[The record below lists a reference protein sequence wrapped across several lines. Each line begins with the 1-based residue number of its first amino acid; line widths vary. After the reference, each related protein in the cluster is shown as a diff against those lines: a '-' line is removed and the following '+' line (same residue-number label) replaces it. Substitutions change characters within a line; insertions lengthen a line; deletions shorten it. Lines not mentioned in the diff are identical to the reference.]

1 MRLLLS
7 RGAGLGLQDN
17 DGDTALHAAVN
28 GDHASIVELLCS
40 APGAAAALALKSSIG
55 ETPLGQALA
64 DEHADCMAVLRAHG
78 APE

>member
-7 RGAGLGLQDN
+7 RGARLGLQDN

-64 DEHADCMAVLRAHG
+64 DEQADCMAVLRAHG